1 MIENQDNLDLIVRF
15 RFSNGSLEKTLTY
28 NNLIIKDLSNE
39 KVFT

>member
-15 RFSNGSLEKTLTY
+15 TFSKESSEKTLTN